1 MKPDILRA
9 AVDRAPAQRTVT
21 LLGAT
26 GSIGA
31 STIDLLKRERER
43 FRVEAGRANKNA
55 AALPALARELG
66 ARFAAIGDPAAYGE
80 LKGALSGTG
89 IKAAAGESG
98 LLGAAQAPG
107 QWG

>member
-1 MKPDILRA
+1 MKTNDLRA
-9 AVDRAPAQRTVT
+9 ASEQSAHGQRSVT

-31 STIDLLKRERER
+31 STIDLLKRERDR
-43 FRVEAGRANKNA
+43 FRVEAVSANKSA
-55 AALPALARELG
+55 AALAALARELG

-98 LLGAAQAPG
+98 LLEA
-107 QWG
+107 